1 MMIDPFLMTFVGLP
15 ALIFL
20 LSIIFV
26 TKQYKRCPSNR
37 ILVVFGKISGEK
49 ASKCV
54 HGGGV
59 LVIPLIQDYAFLS
72 LEPLTIDIELNGA
85 LSKKNI
91 RVNVPSTFTVGIST
105 NPAIMQSAAERLLGL
120 DEEAIQNQS
129 RDIILGQLRLVIAT
143 LSIEEINQDREK
155 FLDLIGKNVNI
166 ELNKIGLEVI
176 NVNIR
181 DITDESGYIAAIG
194 KKAAAEA
201 INQAR
206 IEVADAEKLG
216 EIGVSSANRAKD
228 VEVATQHAQA
238 DMGRKQIEK
247 DQRIAISKY
256 EAEGATGE
264 AAAKRE
270 KEVAVA
276 QEEARTIQGKK
287 EAEREQRIYLAT
299 KEAEAVKGE
308 NTSKAQ
314 IAEYNAELKQKE
326 AISRRLSDIALAE
339 SQRDILRAEKEK
351 EVALLEKETLAK
363 QEVEKRRQEVQAETQ
378 AEYTRRT
385 ARGEADAVIM
395 KYAAEAEGIKKVL
408 EAKASGYKMLMDS
421 CGDNKHLAPTLLLV
435 EQLPQLIDKQVQA
448 IQNLKIDKITVWD
461 SGSGKDGGNT
471 TSNFLKGMI
480 GSVPAMHELAKQ
492 VGIELPSYLGSVSDN
507 VALDKKLKSEMVE
520 KGIMPEKT

>member
-1 MMIDPFLMTFVGLP
+1 MLTEIDPFMMTVVGLP
-15 ALIFL
+15 ASLFILSLIFV
-20 LSIIFV
+20 S
-26 TKQYKRCPSNR
+26 KQYKRCPSNR
-37 ILVVFGKISGEK
+37 ILVVFGKIAGEK

-54 HGGGV
+54 HGGGM
-59 LVIPLIQDYAFLS
+59 LVIPLIQDFAYLS
-72 LEPLTIDIELNGA
+72 LEPMTIDIELNGA

-105 NPAIMQSAAERLLGL
+105 QPTIMQSAAERLLGL
-120 DEEAIQNQS
+120 EEDAIKNQS

-201 INQAR
+201 INQAK

-238 DMGRKQIEK
+238 EIGRKSAER
-247 DQRIAISKY
+247 DQRITVSKL
-256 EAEGATGE
+256 EAEGSAGE
-264 AAAKRE
+264 AAANRE
-270 KEVAVA
+270 KEVAISQEAARMA
-276 QEEARTIQGKK
+276 QSKK
-287 EAEREQRIYLAT
+287 EAEREQRVYLAT
-299 KEAEAVKGE
+299 QEAEAVKGE
-308 NTSKAQ
+308 NTSRAQ

-326 AISRRLSDIALAE
+326 AHSRRISDIAQAE

-363 QEVEKRRQEVQAETQ
+363 QEVEKRRQEVEAETH
-378 AEYTRRT
+378 AEVTRRT
-385 ARGEADAVIM
+385 ARGEADAIVM
-395 KYAAEAEGIKKVL
+395 KFQAEADGIRKVL
-408 EAKASGYKMLMDS
+408 EAKAEGYKMLMES
-421 CGDNKHLAPTLLLV
+421 CGNNKTLVPTLLLV
-435 EQLPQLIDKQVQA
+435 EQLPQLIEKQVQA

-461 SGSGKDGGNT
+461 SGSNDKNGGNS

-480 GSVPAMHELAKQ
+480 GSLPQIHELAKQ
-492 VGIELPSYLGSVSDN
+492 VGIELPEYLGQ
-507 VALDKKLKSEMVE
+507 LKESAPLE
-520 KGIMPEKT
+520 PEKLLTSSTQKT